1 MSNVTQKAKEVLLET
16 VVALEVRS
24 EIEDCLR
31 DVVTDVEMAVHIE
44 ERLRTHHEIRTLQ
57 SKIAEYEYAI
67 AEANAIREQ
76 NKQRQSEMADAL
88 LQELIVLSDEL
99 GQLQET
105 KRKHET
111 LLVQYDEILAKLVQT
126 EESLQIERETRE
138 MLEKERPQKP
148 ETEVKQ
154 QEEQTP
160 ENMKE
165 DEKQQT
171 IGNESS
177 SEKSKEEQN
186 QQQDHQQQTQPDIL
200 ESSPSSEKLSDVATS
215 AEIRLTTSIDDEKQQ
230 LVAIEE
236 DEESQTPTLDQ
247 FDTEILMNIFAFLD
261 AMDILN
267 TAQINVSMYSRVDS
281 LFGLGA
287 EESAPTSD
295 NSTIATTET
304 ATAPAATTTSNI
316 SQPTMVTLPPPPV
329 PTPSTVPVPSKPA
342 NTTIIP
348 QATIV
353 TPPPQIQS
361 KPAPVK
367 TAPPPS
373 TSTAAAG
380 SAATSS
386 TQPGMGTEG
395 TNPRGI
401 FSLLQPR
408 RSAPSSPAHSL
419 HQRSNSAPMISEE
432 IQPMTAAMANSM
444 AAKLSDA
451 ELNAIILMRERLEQK
466 KQQAEK
472 LMKENQELLAKLEG
486 TENVKQ
492 FLIAKV
498 RDMEVSLS
506 SSVENEVK
514 VALQIASDQE
524 VIAFLDGRVQELERE
539 ARVLREEKEATQKEL
554 ERVQQQSEQKSKVM
568 GDMLQFEREKLK
580 DNEREWKV
588 TKKVLIKEVKNCRA
602 QIMALQAERDGYR
615 EQNEILRKAVMNSP
629 NGSRDRGVFSYPS
642 KD

>member
-1 MSNVTQKAKEVLLET
+1 MSNSTEKAQQVLLET
-16 VVALEVRS
+16 VAALEHRS
-24 EIEDCLR
+24 EIEACLR
-31 DVVTDVEMAVHIE
+31 DVVTDVEMAVHME
-44 ERLRTHHEIRTLQ
+44 ERLRTYHEIRTLQ
-57 SKIAEYEYAI
+57 NKIFEYEIAI
-67 AEANAIREQ
+67 AEATAVREQ
-76 NKQRQSEMADAL
+76 KEQLQSEMADAL

-105 KRKHET
+105 KRQHEA

-138 MLEKERPQKP
+138 MLEKERPQKR
-148 ETEVKQ
+148 ETEGK

-160 ENMKE
+160 ENLE
-165 DEKQQT
+165 EEEKKT
-171 IGNESS
+171 IVYETSL
-177 SEKSKEEQN
+177 EKPRGEQN
-186 QQQDHQQQTQPDIL
+186 QQQQQQPVIIKTT
-200 ESSPSSEKLSDVATS
+200 SSFEKLSDVATTS
-215 AEIRLTTSIDDEKQQ
+215 EIRLTTSIDEEKQQ

-236 DEESQTPTLDQ
+236 DEESETPTIDQ

-261 AMDILN
+261 ALDILN
-267 TAQINVSMYSRVDS
+267 TAQINVSMYTRVDT

-304 ATAPAATTTSNI
+304 TTAPVAGATI
-316 SQPTMVTLPPPPV
+316 PQPTMVTLPPPRM
-329 PTPSTVPVPSKPA
+329 PTATAPVPSKPA
-342 NTTIIP
+342 ATTTSVP
-348 QATIV
+348 QPTIV

-367 TAPPPS
+367 TAPSPPPS
-373 TSTAAAG
+373 TTLAASG
-380 SAATSS
+380 PAATA
-386 TQPGMGTEG
+386 TTTMPVMGTEG

-401 FSLLQPR
+401 FSLLQSR

-419 HQRSNSAPMISEE
+419 HQRSNSAPTVSEE

-466 KQQAEK
+466 KLQADK
-472 LMKENQELLAKLEG
+472 LMKENQELVAKLEG

-492 FLIAKV
+492 FLITKV

-539 ARVLREEKEATQKEL
+539 ARVLREEKDATQKEL

-580 DNEREWKV
+580 DNEREWKA
-588 TKKVLIKEVKNCRA
+588 TKKVLIKEVKSCRA

-629 NGSRDRGVFSYPS
+629 NGSRDRGVFSYSS